1 MIPKPG
7 QNCRFPLNY
16 RPLSLL
22 AAMGKICEMVI
33 LQRLN
38 EVVEERKIIPDIQFG
53 FRAYHSTV
61 HQVLRVVERAS
72 EGFNRRQSTGAIFQ
86 AAADDLEE

>member
-38 EVVEERKIIPDIQFG
+38 EVVEERKIIPDIQFR
-53 FRAYHSTV
+53 FRTYHST
-61 HQVLRVVERAS
+61 VLRVVERAS